1 MASSRPGGFK
11 KGGGFLNN
19 VVGVIVSYLFTTEFP
34 GGDGSKPANAKFTP
48 LYFVLTAQVDGA
60 EKEQSTTLFAGSA
73 DEWEI
78 SDDGLTL
85 EAVDDSSG
93 IRSNSDLGRFVASM
107 VEGGFDENQLPE
119 DGEPINYESFV
130 GQRVNFVQ
138 QPDEDAMKKQAKTFR
153 KSNGKYNEQG
163 QKKGKDGKYYNLT
176 YLTVSEVLGEAEV
189 VAPKATAAKG
199 KTAAAAGGKKTNGK
213 AEPDIRALATETL
226 TAILADNDGSIAKS
240 KLPQAIAKKLG
251 VKHPQ
256 REEVRQ
262 EVYSDAFLKT
272 ENGWSYDAKKQIIT
286 ADDAE

>member
-1 MASSRPGGFK
+1 
-11 KGGGFLNN
+11 
-19 VVGVIVSYLFTTEFP
+19 
-34 GGDGSKPANAKFTP
+34 
-48 LYFVLTAQVDGA
+48 LTAQVDGA

-78 SDDGLTL
+78 SEDGLTL

-93 IRSNSDLGRFVASM
+93 IRSNSDLGRFIASM
-107 VEGGFDENQLPE
+107 VENGFDENNLPE
-119 DGEPINYESFV
+119 DGEPINYESIV

-138 QPDEDAMKKQAKTFR
+138 VPDEDAMKKQAKTFR

-189 VAPKATAAKG
+189 APKAAAAKG
-199 KTAAAAGGKKTNGK
+199 KTATGKKVNSK
-213 AEPDIRALATETL
+213 ADPEAVIRELATETL
-226 TAILADNDGSIAKS
+226 LAILGDNDGSIAKA

-272 ENGWSYDAKKQIIT
+272 QAGWSYDAKKQVIT